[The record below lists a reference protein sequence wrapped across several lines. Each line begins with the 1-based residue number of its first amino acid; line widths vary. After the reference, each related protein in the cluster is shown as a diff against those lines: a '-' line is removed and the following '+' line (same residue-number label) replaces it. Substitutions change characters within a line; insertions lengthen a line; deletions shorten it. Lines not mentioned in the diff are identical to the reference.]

1 MDFAENSTF
10 QEQLMEGLCELR
22 VAWTLQYLEFR
33 LDKSALHRLH
43 SSISAA
49 KLQHQAT
56 HST

>member
-1 MDFAENSTF
+1 
-10 QEQLMEGLCELR
+10 MEGLCELR